1 MAETRHFPIF
11 DQKPSEDFV
20 NAWREHTD
28 ATGYP
33 ELFDK
38 VSTAK
43 PHNLADVYL
52 LSGEIQ
58 VKTHLREGGSWV
70 PCPLCQPNSPK
81 FKLGRLAWFPHE
93 LTVLFIGNDCA
104 KNHIGE
110 DYRRAEERFSQE
122 SKCRRYIK
130 QWDQLQERLPA
141 LHYLVKEL
149 LPIASAL
156 ETCRY
161 QLDKDASG
169 FASFLYRELRWSAGV
184 ITVTEDSGLRDQH
197 GRGIL
202 EKRDLGKVQGLEFLD
217 GDGRP
222 AAALK
227 KHLETLEDIAR
238 PLPEWRADSDDDP
251 ATTDDILKRGS
262 KGVSV
267 LKKLRQ
273 ARESIASARR
283 FLDAPN
289 LTLLERWA
297 QYGESPFASLEFRR
311 EGNRVFLRSETFEAR
326 HYSNI
331 TIPKELDASLPDD
344 GSLEPLEE
352 Y

>member
-1 MAETRHFPIF
+1 MIETRHFPFF
-11 DQKPSEDFV
+11 DQKPGDEFV
-20 NAWREHTD
+20 QAWREYTD
-28 ATGYP
+28 STGYP

-43 PHNLADVYL
+43 PHNLADVHL

-122 SKCRRYIK
+122 AKCRRYIK
-130 QWDQLQERLPA
+130 QWDQLQQRLPA
-141 LHYLVKEL
+141 LNHLVKEL

-161 QLDKDASG
+161 QLDKDASSFAG
-169 FASFLYRELRWSAGV
+169 FLHRELRWSAGA
-184 ITVTEDSGLRDQH
+184 ITVTVDSGLKDQH

-238 PLPEWRADSDDDP
+238 PLPEWRPDVDP
-251 ATTDDILKRGS
+251 ATTDEILKRGS
-262 KGVSV
+262 KGVAV

-273 ARESIASARR
+273 SRESIASARR

-289 LTLLERWA
+289 LMLLERWA

-311 EGNRVFLRSETFEAR
+311 DGNRVFLRSETFEAR

-331 TIPKELDASLPDD
+331 TVPKDLYASLPDD
-344 GSLEPLEE
+344 GGLDPLEE